1 MYTAKIIDKHL
12 DKTSRQFVLAVEFT
26 DGADTFTESVRFGA
40 DFTFEAIK
48 ANLKQRLDSLN
59 TGVAGEADI
68 VVGDVDTDSVP
79 DGKPTAGEI
88 AGQEWLRNFSRLEK
102 VQQLIDLGVLT
113 GNEAPVST
121 LRNKVKDDFKATY
134 INLF

>member
-1 MYTAKIIDKHL
+1 MYTAKITNKTL
-12 DKTSRQFVLAVEFT
+12 DKANRQYVLEVEIA
-26 DGADTFTESVRFGA
+26 DGADIFNETLRFGA

-88 AGQEWLRNFSRLEK
+88 AGQEWLRNFTRLEK

-113 GNEAPVST
+113 GNEDPVST
-121 LRNKVKDDFKATY
+121 LRNKVKDDFKVTY